1 MTQCSLITV
10 MPEKLFEETIIRE
23 IRDLLLGRQ
32 QSIAVGESV
41 SSGLLQLAFS
51 AMPDAIQFYQGGI
64 TAYNLTQK
72 IKFFSVEPLHA
83 ATVNCVS
90 QEVANEI
97 SLAVCR
103 EFASDWGIGITGY
116 ASAVPESGNRVF
128 AFFSICYRD
137 KIQDSGQLK
146 SRKADPFRVQ
156 LDYAHQV
163 LEKLLGCLVSSNGK
177 QVLSKTAGK

>member
-1 MTQCSLITV
+1 MPGKLFKESLIQ
-10 MPEKLFEETIIRE
+10 E
-23 IRDLLLGRQ
+23 IRDLLLSSQ
-32 QSIAVGESV
+32 ASIAVGESV
-41 SSGLLQLAFS
+41 CSGLLQLAFS

-90 QEVANEI
+90 QEVAHEI

-103 EFASDWGIGITGY
+103 EFVSDWGIGITGY
-116 ASAVPESGNRVF
+116 ASAVPESRNRVF
-128 AFFSICYRD
+128 AFFSICFRD
-137 KIQDSGQLK
+137 RIVDSGQLK
-146 SRKADPFRVQ
+146 SGKADPFRVQ

-163 LEKLLGCLVSSNGK
+163 LEKLHGCLISSNGK
-177 QVLSKTAGK
+177 QVLSKTAGQ

>member
-1 MTQCSLITV
+1 MT
-10 MPEKLFEETIIRE
+10 EKFFEETVIQE
-23 IRDLLLGRQ
+23 IRDLLLNSQ

-97 SLAVCR
+97 SFAVCR

-116 ASAVPESGNRVF
+116 ASAVPESNYRVF
-128 AFFSICYRD
+128 AFFSVCYRD
-137 KIQDSGQLK
+137 KIVDSGQLK
-146 SRKADPFRVQ
+146 SRKAEPFRVQ
-156 LDYAHQV
+156 LDYANQV
-163 LEKLLGCLVSSNGK
+163 LENLLGCLIRSNGK
-177 QVLSKTAGK
+177 QVLSKTTGK